1 MAGHG
6 PTTAALSRGRGENL
20 EKELYS
26 PPGNIPAGKVRLNL
40 VLVRERQGC
49 LQAGQEDMHAAASDR
64 EPRPTTRLERIRLP
78 SSKRPRTGGGQH
90 NDGEKVWLDADGN
103 DVRRLGD

>member
-1 MAGHG
+1 
-6 PTTAALSRGRGENL
+6 
-20 EKELYS
+20 
-26 PPGNIPAGKVRLNL
+26 
-40 VLVRERQGC
+40 
-49 LQAGQEDMHAAASDR
+49 MHAAASDR

-78 SSKRPRTGGGQH
+78 SKRPRTGGGQH